1 MPVSFQKRQQ
11 KLIAC
16 LTGEIDHHSA
26 ASMRSEIDR
35 RIRQDKPSVLYL
47 DFSGV
52 TFMDSSGV
60 GLVMG
65 RYRQIQPYGGVLE
78 LGGMSPAV
86 KRIMYLSGIESIAAV
101 VERKGKSS

>member
-1 MPVSFQKRQQ
+1 MSVTFQKRQQ

-16 LTGEIDHHSA
+16 LSGEIDHHSA
-26 ASMRSEIDR
+26 APIRDAIDR
-35 RIRQDKPSVLYL
+35 KIRQDKPPVLHL

-65 RYRQIQPYGGVLE
+65 RYRQLQPYNGILE
-78 LGGMSPAV
+78 LGGMSQTI
-86 KRIMYLSGIESIAAV
+86 KRIMHLSGIEAIAVV
-101 VERKGKSS
+101 VERKGK